1 MELPDNAV
9 LLSELADNKSGVNC
23 EYENEYIELDTLA
36 VEVPEAEYGDSLRE
50 AKGPDFNKLGTNCLA
65 LWEKTRDL
73 RVATYY
79 TIAATCTVGLEGFKQ
94 GLSVIDYLIDDM
106 WQEFY
111 PQLDPDDD
119 NDPTERINILHML
132 SPKAGS
138 YNDPIKF
145 ITHLRNIKLF
155 DSLAY
160 TFRDY
165 LIVQGTLDAETDI
178 DPMLFQAEVHGVP
191 LEIVQKKIE
200 LVDAIEALLEKI
212 SSQMNEKMGDSGYIT
227 LDSLQNEIK
236 LLKKF
241 YTVFAGGSAQPAPA
255 AEPAAEVAS
264 AAEST
269 ASSVASVQPAAV
281 LQRTAVTDIKSYI
294 VSDRGD
300 ALMLIKKC
308 SDFFSRTEPTS
319 PLPFLLNRALRMADM
334 NLLDIMKE
342 IDENSVTRVREQLGI
357 IQQSEN

>member
-1 MELPDNAV
+1 MKLPDNAA
-9 LLSELADNKSGVNC
+9 LLTELQDNKSGVNC
-23 EYENEYIELDTLA
+23 EYENLYIELDTLA
-36 VEVPEAEYGDSLRE
+36 VEVPEAEFGDSLRE
-50 AKGPDFNKLGTNCLA
+50 AKDPDFNKLGTNCLA

-79 TIAATCTVGLEGFKQ
+79 TIAAACTEGLDGLRQ
-94 GLSVIDYLIDDM
+94 GLSVIYYLIDNM

-145 ITHLRNIKLF
+145 ITHLRNLKLF
-155 DSLAY
+155 ETLGY

-165 LIVQGTLDAETDI
+165 LIVQGILDAETDV
-178 DPMLFQAEVHGVP
+178 DSALFQAEVHGIS
-191 LEIVQKKIE
+191 LDLVQKKIE
-200 LVDAIEALLEKI
+200 QVDEIGSLLEKI
-212 SSQMNEKMGDSGYIT
+212 TSLMNEKMGDSGYIT

-241 YTVFAGGSAQPAPA
+241 YTSFAGGGIQKVADSDETATNVVAASAPA
-255 AEPAAEVAS
+255 VSETP
-264 AAEST
+264 
-269 ASSVASVQPAAV
+269 V
-281 LQRTAVTDIKSYI
+281 LRTAVTDIKSYI

-334 NLLDIMKE
+334 NILDIMKE
-342 IDENSVTRVREQLGI
+342 IDENSLTRVREQLGI

>member
-1 MELPDNAV
+1 MELLDSAV
-9 LLSELADNKSGVNC
+9 LLTELADNKSGVNC

-36 VEVPEAEYGDSLRE
+36 VEVPESEYGDSLKE
-50 AKGPDFNKLGTNCLA
+50 ARGPDFNKLGANCLS

-73 RVATYY
+73 RVATFY

-94 GLSVIDYLIDDM
+94 GLSVIDYLIEDM

-200 LVDAIEALLEKI
+200 LVDAIDALLEKI

-241 YTVFAGGSAQPAPA
+241 YTVFAGGSAQTAPA
-255 AEPAAEVAS
+255 ADTAPAAS
-264 AAEST
+264 AV
-269 ASSVASVQPAAV
+269 SVAAPVQTAAV
-281 LQRTAVTDIKSYI
+281 QRTAVTDIKSYI

-357 IQQSEN
+357 IQQPEN

>member
-1 MELPDNAV
+1 MELPDSAA
-9 LLSELADNKSGVNC
+9 LLTELADNKSGVNC

-36 VEVPEAEYGDSLRE
+36 VEVPESEYGDSVKE
-50 AKGPDFNKLGTNCLA
+50 ARGPDFNKLGANCLS

-73 RVATYY
+73 RVATFY

-94 GLSVIDYLIDDM
+94 GLSVIDYLIEDM

-119 NDPTERINILHML
+119 NDPTERVNILHML

-200 LVDAIEALLEKI
+200 LVDAIDALLEKI
-212 SSQMNEKMGDSGYIT
+212 TSLMNEKMGDSGYIT
-227 LDSLQNEIK
+227 LDGLHNEIK

-241 YTVFAGGSAQPAPA
+241 YTVFAGGSAQAAPADADPA
-255 AEPAAEVAS
+255 AEAGADS
-264 AAEST
+264 APSG
-269 ASSVASVQPAAV
+269 AAV
-281 LQRTAVTDIKSYI
+281 QTAAVVQRTAVTDIKSY
-294 VSDRGD
+294 VVNDRGD

-357 IQQSEN
+357 IQQPEN